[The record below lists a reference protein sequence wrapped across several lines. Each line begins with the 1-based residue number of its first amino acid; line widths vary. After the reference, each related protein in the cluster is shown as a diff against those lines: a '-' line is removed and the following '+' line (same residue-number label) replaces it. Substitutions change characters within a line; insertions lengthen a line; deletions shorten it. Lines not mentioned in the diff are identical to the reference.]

1 MTRFGLVSW
10 LSCAA
15 LGVLLLTAGT
25 ALPEDGKVL
34 HIGASESLHGGPT
47 GNKEKVALESLRKL
61 IKEETG
67 LANDI
72 VDLKT
77 WREVADRMSRGQ
89 LQVGVLPGHEF
100 AWAQEKDPKI
110 KPLALAV
117 NTHRYPIACLV
128 VGKDSTCKDFAGL
141 QGKPFALSPA
151 EGSHVRLF
159 VDRQIQAAGKKL
171 DAFFSKI
178 SAPDNIEDALDD
190 VVDGTVQATVVDRA
204 GLEAYKRRK
213 PGRFS
218 QLKELARSAAVPP
231 TVIAYYDAALDAGTI
246 KRFRDGLLGANRKE
260 KGQTLLTFFR
270 LTGFETIPKDFDQVV
285 NETCKAYPP
294 DGDTK

>member
-1 MTRFGLVSW
+1 MIRFGLAGW
-10 LSCAA
+10 LSCGA
-15 LGVLLLTAGT
+15 LGIVLLSAGP

-47 GNKEKVALESLRKL
+47 GNKEKAALEALRKL

-72 VDLKT
+72 VDLKS
-77 WREVADRMSRGQ
+77 WREVAERMARGQ

-100 AWAQEKDPKI
+100 AWAQEKDAKI

-128 VGKDSTCKDFAGL
+128 VNMDSTCKDFAGL

-159 VDRQIQAAGKKL
+159 VDRQTQAAGKKP
-171 DAFFSKI
+171 DSFFSKI
-178 SAPDNIEDALDD
+178 STPDNIEDALDD
-190 VVDGTVQATVVDRA
+190 VVDGNVQATVVDRA
-204 GLEAYKRRK
+204 GLDAYKRRK

-218 QLKELARSAAVPP
+218 QLKELARSPAVPP
-231 TVIAYYDAALDAGTI
+231 TVIAYYEAALDSATI
-246 KRFRDGLLGANRKE
+246 KRFRDGLLAANRKE
-260 KGQTLLTFFR
+260 KGQTLLTFFK
-270 LTGFETIPKDFDQVV
+270 LTGFESIPKDFDQVV
-285 NETCKAYPP
+285 SQTCKVYPP
-294 DGDTK
+294 DGDMK